1 MVEKILTV
9 IGLLLMVY
17 VIAKII
23 EEASW
28 YILKKDIIKE
38 YIDKLYI
45 EFEKNTMD
53 EICNMIFEIK
63 AELRDSYNELKD
75 ENNCLLADMIIKVLD
90 NIDLSKTK
98 IYELREKITCIREL
112 FKLINW
118 EVDDSWNKFIDI
130 YKNLIKFYT

>member
-28 YILKKDIIKE
+28 YILKRDIIKE
-38 YIDKLYI
+38 YIDKLHY
-45 EFEKNTMD
+45 EFELQTMD
-53 EICNMIFEIK
+53 EICNAIFEIK
-63 AELRDSYNELKD
+63 AELRNSYDDLKTED
-75 ENNCLLADMIIKVLD
+75 NCLVADMIIKVLD

-112 FKLINW
+112 FSLIDW
-118 EVDDSWNKFIDI
+118 EGDIKWNF
-130 YKNLIKFYT
+130 

>member
-38 YIDKLYI
+38 YIDELYS
-45 EFEKNTMD
+45 EFEQHTMD
-53 EICNMIFEIK
+53 EICNMVFEIR
-63 AELRDSYNELKD
+63 AELRNAYDELKD
-75 ENNCLLADMIIKVLD
+75 EDECLVADMMVKVLD
-90 NIDLSKTK
+90 DIDFSKTK
-98 IYELREKITCIREL
+98 IYELKEKITCIKVL
-112 FKLINW
+112 FELINW
-118 EVDDSWNKFIDI
+118 EEC
-130 YKNLIKFYT
+130 